1 MLTGDIFP
9 GAFYLLPAKRRDCT
23 FQESLLSFQIVFYTF
38 DAIYRFSDTF
48 GPLNLRL

>member
-1 MLTGDIFP
+1 MLTGDIFQVRSTY
-9 GAFYLLPAKRRDCT
+9 FPAKRRDCT
-23 FQESLLSFQIVFYTF
+23 FQESLLSFQIVFHTF

>member
-1 MLTGDIFP
+1 MLTGDIFQVRSTDSRQSA
-9 GAFYLLPAKRRDCT
+9 GIAHFRN
-23 FQESLLSFQIVFYTF
+23 SLLSFQIVFHTF